1 LVSAR
6 GIEFSRGKRPATQNA
21 QMVKWIALVTRERDE
36 LSMSEDY
43 LKAAVE
49 VAREAGAILREE
61 FDRVPEISYKG
72 DVDLVT
78 QADKRSEAA
87 IVKRLTEYFP
97 EHAIAA
103 EEGSGHESASESEFQ
118 WHVDPL
124 DGTTNFA
131 HAYPCFCVSIG
142 LAQRDTVIAGVVF
155 NPFYNELFAAAR
167 GQGATLN
174 GKRIHVSKVNTL
186 STSLLCTGF
195 PVHKRLANPNMHYYW
210 DFTLRSHGV
219 RRDGSAALDLAS
231 VAAGRFDGFWELGL
245 QKWDTAAGVVL
256 VEEAGGKISDFAGQ
270 PYRLG
275 GPAILATNRTIHEE
289 MRAVALEIS
298 QRDPA
303 APLRR

>member
-1 LVSAR
+1 
-6 GIEFSRGKRPATQNA
+6 
-21 QMVKWIALVTRERDE
+21 
-36 LSMSEDY
+36 MSEDY
-43 LKAAVE
+43 LKASVE
-49 VAREAGAILREE
+49 IAREAGAILCEE
-61 FDRVPEISYKG
+61 FDRPLQISYKG

-103 EEGSGHESASESEFQ
+103 EEGSGHESASHSEYR
-118 WHVDPL
+118 WHIDPL

-131 HAYPCFCVSIG
+131 HGYPCFCVSIG

-174 GKRIHVSKVNTL
+174 GKKIHVSKVQTL

-195 PVHKRLANPNMHYYW
+195 PVHKRLANPNIHYYW

-219 RRDGSAALDLAS
+219 RRDGSAALDLAC
-231 VAAGRFDGFWELGL
+231 VAAGRFDGFWEFGL
-245 QKWDTAAGVVL
+245 KPWDTGAGVLL
-256 VEEAGGKISDFAGQ
+256 VQEAGGTVSDFHGQ
-270 PYRLG
+270 PYQLG
-275 GPAILATNRTIHEE
+275 GPVVLASNALIHEE
-289 MRAVALEIS
+289 MRQTALAIS
-298 QRDPA
+298 QRDPN
-303 APLRR
+303 APLQAPLPLPSQPTNK